1 MLERN
6 GCLLSRAQEQVQG
19 LLDHGLIGLVHAY
32 LNTQAVGSSG
42 LCEQHRYDY
51 I

>member
-6 GCLLSRAQEQVQG
+6 GCLLSRAQEQVQE

-42 LCEQHRYDY
+42 LCEQYRYDY